1 VFGVHL
7 QGTLEGPA
15 PWHIRGSA
23 EIDLLFFSISVDVNV
38 TFGVSLADLLLP
50 IGVLPQLL
58 AEFEKLESWRATLPP
73 SGQLFVSLRD
83 LGSAGVLVLHPV
95 GTLQITQRFAP
106 LNLRLDKIGNQKPS
120 DVNSVT
126 VGVQAGALSVIGP
139 TREKFA
145 AAQYRDM
152 DDAAKLSA
160 PAYEP
165 LESGLE
171 LGVAGL
177 PWGTG
182 PLAQRNVRY
191 ETIIVDTAFE
201 RYRIRFFKFWDGLF
215 VHFRGGSSVSR
226 SVVSLSSQ
234 RRMQPFAGRIALG
247 EQQYTVA
254 FQSDNRPRTEN
265 ATFMSYAEASAHL
278 DEVTRLDPS
287 LFDTIH
293 VIPLAEVN
301 QAI

>member
-1 VFGVHL
+1 
-7 QGTLEGPA
+7 
-15 PWHIRGSA
+15 
-23 EIDLLFFSISVDVNV
+23 
-38 TFGVSLADLLLP
+38 
-50 IGVLPQLL
+50 
-58 AEFEKLESWRATLPP
+58 
-73 SGQLFVSLRD
+73 
-83 LGSAGVLVLHPV
+83 
-95 GTLQITQRFAP
+95 
-106 LNLRLDKIGNQKPS
+106 
-120 DVNSVT
+120 
-126 VGVQAGALSVIGP
+126 GVQAGALSVIGP

-145 AAQYRDM
+145 SAQYVEM

-165 LESGLE
+165 LESGVE
-171 LGVAGL
+171 IGAVGL

-254 FQSDNRPRTEN
+254 FQSDNRPRSEN
-265 ATFMSYAEASAHL
+265 ATFMSYAGASAHL
-278 DEVTRLDPS
+278 DEATRLDPS